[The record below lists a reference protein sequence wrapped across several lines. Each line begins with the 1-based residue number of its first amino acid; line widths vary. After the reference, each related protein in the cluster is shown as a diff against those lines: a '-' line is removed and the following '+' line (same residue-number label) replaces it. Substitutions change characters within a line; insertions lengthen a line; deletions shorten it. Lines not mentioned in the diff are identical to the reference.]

1 MRSRLRNFI
10 YAEIETSTRIL
21 GILHHIHPKREK
33 VEKEEWQKFIAR
45 ERKVVEGLMEVFAN

>member
-1 MRSRLRNFI
+1 MC
-10 YAEIETSTRIL
+10 AETETNTRIL